1 MPGFHRRRQHNG
13 LDAWPGYV
21 DALSTLLMVTIFVLL
36 VFVLAQGLLSVTLTG
51 KDKALERLNQEIS
64 QLTDMLSLERGR
76 AADLQGNVASLA
88 HDLGEVTT
96 ARDALAQQLSVA
108 QTEVAQDSTQVS
120 ALTAERDRLN
130 ARLADT
136 AVQAQSASARLN
148 DIQGQLSQQTAAAA
162 QANSQFGT
170 AQATLATTE
179 TALTA
184 TRQKLSSTDA
194 DLSEATAA
202 IAAATAVTRLANE
215 RVADLQSRLT
225 AAEARADTAEAS
237 LATARTS
244 LQQDVQQLAQEQQ
257 LVSAGGEALT
267 QQKQATGSA
276 NEQIAMLNQQ
286 MEALRQQL
294 AAISS
299 ALQLQESNGR
309 DKDAQIADLGRKL
322 NLALAAKV
330 QELQRYRSDFFGK
343 LREIL
348 KNQPNIK
355 IVGDRF
361 VFQSDVLFPVDE
373 ATLTGPGQ
381 GQIGAIATAVQGF
394 MKEIPP
400 NIAWI
405 LRVDGH
411 ADSQPITSGPYKN
424 NWELSSARAIAVVQ
438 LLIQDGVPPDHLAAT
453 AFADTQP
460 IDPAQ
465 TQAAYAKNRRIEFR
479 LTDR

>member
-1 MPGFHRRRQHNG
+1 MPGFHRRRPHNG

-96 ARDALAQQLSVA
+96 ARDALAHQLSTA
-108 QTEVAQDSTQVS
+108 QAAVAQDTSQVS
-120 ALTAERDRLN
+120 TLTAQRDRLS
-130 ARLADT
+130 AELADSV
-136 AVQAQSASARLN
+136 VQAQSASARLN
-148 DIQGQLSQQTAAAA
+148 DIQGQLSQQTQAAAA
-162 QANSQFGT
+162 ANSQLVSV
-170 AQATLATTE
+170 QA
-179 TALTA
+179 ALTA
-184 TRQKLSSTDA
+184 TQQKLSATDTS
-194 DLSEATAA
+194 LSQANAAT
-202 IAAATAVTRLANE
+202 AAATAATQA
-215 RVADLQSRLT
+215 ATAHAAGLQAQLT
-225 AAEARADTAEAS
+225 AADTQATTAAAS
-237 LATARTS
+237 LAAARTA
-244 LQQDVQQLAQEQQ
+244 LAQDQTQIAQAQQ
-257 LVSAGGEALT
+257 QAVAGSTALS
-267 QQKQATGSA
+267 QQKQATDEA
-276 NEQIAMLNQQ
+276 NTEIALLNEQMAQLRAQLTAIA
-286 MEALRQQL
+286 
-294 AAISS
+294 S
-299 ALQLQESNGR
+299 ALQLQENQGR
-309 DKDAQIADLGRKL
+309 DKDAEIADLGRKL

-355 IVGDRF
+355 VVGDRF
-361 VFQSDVLFPVDE
+361 VFQSDVLFPVDG
-373 ATLTGPGQ
+373 ATMTPAGQ
-381 GQIGAIATAVQGF
+381 GQIGDIATAVKGI

-400 NIAWI
+400 DLSWM

-411 ADSQPITSGPYKN
+411 ADSQPVTSGQYKN
-424 NWELSSARAIAVVQ
+424 NWDLSAARAIAVVQ
-438 LLIQDGVPPDHLAAT
+438 LLIQDGVPANHLAAT

-460 IDPAQ
+460 IDPAPNA
-465 TQAAYAKNRRIEFR
+465 AAYAKNRRIEFR

>member
-1 MPGFHRRRQHNG
+1 MPGFHRRRPHNG

-88 HDLGEVTT
+88 HDLAEVTT
-96 ARDALAQQLSVA
+96 ARDALAHQLSTA
-108 QTEVAQDSTQVS
+108 QAVVAQDSAQVS
-120 ALTAERDRLN
+120 ALTGERDRLS
-130 ARLADT
+130 AQLADSV
-136 AVQAQSASARLN
+136 VQAQSANARLN
-148 DIQGQLSQQTAAAA
+148 DIQGQLGQQTQATAAANTQLVSE
-162 QANSQFGT
+162 QA
-170 AQATLATTE
+170 
-179 TALTA
+179 ALTS
-184 TRQKLSSTDA
+184 TRQTLSAADA
-194 DLSEATAA
+194 
-202 IAAATAVTRLANE
+202 RLT
-215 RVADLQSRLT
+215 DLQDQLT
-225 AAEARADTAEAS
+225 AAKTQAGAAEAS

-244 LQQDVQQLAQEQQ
+244 LQQDQAQLAQEQL
-257 LVSAGGEALT
+257 LVSTGGHALS
-267 QQKQATGSA
+267 QQKQETDQA
-276 NEQIAMLNQQ
+276 NAEITLLNQQ
-286 MEALRQQL
+286 MAQLRAQL
-294 AAISS
+294 TAIAS
-299 ALQLQESNGR
+299 ALQLQESQGR
-309 DKDAQIADLGRKL
+309 DKDAEIADLGRKL

-348 KNQPNIK
+348 KDQPNIK
-355 IVGDRF
+355 VVGDRF
-361 VFQSDVLFPVDE
+361 VFQSDVLFPVDG
-373 ATLTGPGQ
+373 ATMTPAGQ
-381 GQIGAIATAVQGF
+381 AQIGDIGTAVKGI

-400 NIAWI
+400 NISWM

-424 NWELSSARAIAVVQ
+424 NWQLSAARAIAVVQ
-438 LLIQDGVPPDHLAAT
+438 LLIQDGVPANHLAAT

-460 IDPAQ
+460 IDPAH
-465 TQAAYAKNRRIEFR
+465 TPEAYAKNRRIEFR

>member
-88 HDLGEVTT
+88 HDLAEVTT
-96 ARDALAQQLSVA
+96 ARDALAHRLSTA
-108 QTEVAQDSTQVS
+108 EAAVAQDATQVS
-120 ALTAERDRLN
+120 SLTAARDRLT
-130 ARLADT
+130 AQLADSV
-136 AVQAQSASARLN
+136 VQAQSASARLN
-148 DIQGQLSQQTAAAA
+148 DIQGQLGQQTQAAAT
-162 QANSQFGT
+162 ANSQ
-170 AQATLATTE
+170 LVTTQ

-184 TRQKLSSTDA
+184 TQQKLSRTDVS
-194 DLSEATAA
+194 LSQATAA
-202 IAAATAVTRLANE
+202 THAADMRA
-215 RVADLQSRLT
+215 ADLQTQLT
-225 AAEARADTAEAS
+225 TALARADTAEAN
-237 LATARTS
+237 LATANSS
-244 LQQDVQQLAQEQQ
+244 LQQDQSQLAQEQQ
-257 LVSAGGEALT
+257 AVSAGSSALS
-267 QQKQATGSA
+267 QQKQATSA
-276 NEQIAMLNQQ
+276 ANADIALLDQQ
-286 MEALRQQL
+286 MAQLRAQL
-294 AAISS
+294 TAIAS
-299 ALQLQESNGR
+299 ALQLQENQGR

-355 IVGDRF
+355 VVGDRF
-361 VFQSDVLFPVDE
+361 VYESDVLFPVDG
-373 ATLTGPGQ
+373 ANMTPAGQ
-381 GQIGAIATAVQGF
+381 SQIGDIATAVKGI

-400 NIAWI
+400 NISWM

-411 ADSQPITSGPYKN
+411 ADSQPVTSGQYKN
-424 NWELSSARAIAVVQ
+424 NWELSAARAIAVVQ
-438 LLIQDGVPPDHLAAT
+438 LLIQDGVPADHLAAT

-460 IDPAQ
+460 IDPAHN
-465 TQAAYAKNRRIEFR
+465 AVAYAKNRRIEFR

>member
-1 MPGFHRRRQHNG
+1 MPGFHRRRPHNG

-88 HDLGEVTT
+88 HDLAEVTT
-96 ARDALAQQLSVA
+96 ARDALAHQLSTA
-108 QTEVAQDSTQVS
+108 QAVVAQDSAQVS
-120 ALTAERDRLN
+120 ALTGERDRLS
-130 ARLADT
+130 AQLADSV
-136 AVQAQSASARLN
+136 VQAQSANARLN
-148 DIQGQLSQQTAAAA
+148 VIQGQLGQQTQATAAANTQLVSE
-162 QANSQFGT
+162 QA
-170 AQATLATTE
+170 
-179 TALTA
+179 ALTS
-184 TRQKLSSTDA
+184 TRQTLSAADA
-194 DLSEATAA
+194 
-202 IAAATAVTRLANE
+202 RLT
-215 RVADLQSRLT
+215 DLQDQLT
-225 AAEARADTAEAS
+225 AAKTQAGAAEAS

-244 LQQDVQQLAQEQQ
+244 LQQDQAQLAQEQL
-257 LVSAGGEALT
+257 LVSTGGHALS
-267 QQKQATGSA
+267 QQKQETDQA
-276 NEQIAMLNQQ
+276 NAEITLLNQQ
-286 MEALRQQL
+286 MAQLRAQL
-294 AAISS
+294 TAIAS
-299 ALQLQESNGR
+299 ALQLQESQGR
-309 DKDAQIADLGRKL
+309 DKDAEIADLGRKL

-348 KNQPNIK
+348 KDQPNIK
-355 IVGDRF
+355 VVGDRF
-361 VFQSDVLFPVDE
+361 VFQSDVLFPVDG
-373 ATLTGPGQ
+373 ATMTPAGQ
-381 GQIGAIATAVQGF
+381 AQIGDIGTAVKGI

-400 NIAWI
+400 NISWM

-424 NWELSSARAIAVVQ
+424 NWQLSAARAIAVVQ
-438 LLIQDGVPPDHLAAT
+438 LLIQDGVPANHLAAT

-460 IDPAQ
+460 IDPAH
-465 TQAAYAKNRRIEFR
+465 TPEAYAKNRRIEFR

>member
-51 KDKALERLNQEIS
+51 KDKALERLNQEIA
-64 QLTDMLSLERGR
+64 QLTDMLSLEKGR

-96 ARDALAQQLSVA
+96 ARDALAHQLSVA
-108 QTEVAQDSTQVS
+108 EAEVAQDSSQVS
-120 ALTAERDRLN
+120 ALTAERNRLN
-130 ARLADT
+130 AQLADSV
-136 AVQAQSASARLN
+136 VQAQSANARLN
-148 DIQGQLSQQTAAAA
+148 DIQGQLGQQTQAAAA
-162 QANSQFGT
+162 ANSQLLSV
-170 AQATLATTE
+170 QE
-179 TALTA
+179 ALTA
-184 TRQKLSSTDA
+184 TQKKLTSTDA
-194 DLSEATAA
+194 SLSQATEAV
-202 IAAATAVTRLANE
+202 AAATAATRVADA
-215 RVADLQSRLT
+215 RVADLQTQLT
-225 AAEARADTAEAS
+225 AALTRASADEAS

-244 LQQDVQQLAQEQQ
+244 LQQDQAQLAQQQQ
-257 LVSAGGEALT
+257 LVSAGSAALS
-267 QQKQATGSA
+267 QQRQATNSA
-276 NEQIAMLNQQ
+276 NEEIALLNQQ
-286 MEALRQQL
+286 MAQLRAQL
-294 AAISS
+294 TAIAS
-299 ALQLQESNGR
+299 ALQLQESQGR
-309 DKDAQIADLGRKL
+309 DKDAEIADLGRKL

-361 VFQSDVLFPVDE
+361 VFQSDVLFPVDG
-373 ATLTGPGQ
+373 ADLTAAGQ
-381 GQIGAIATAVQGF
+381 GQIGDIATAVKGI

-400 NIAWI
+400 NISWM

-424 NWELSSARAIAVVQ
+424 NWDLSAARAMAVVQ
-438 LLIQDGVPPDHLAAT
+438 LLIQDGVPPNHLAAT

-460 IDPAQ
+460 IDPAH
-465 TQAAYAKNRRIEFR
+465 TPAAYAKNRRIEFR

>member
-1 MPGFHRRRQHNG
+1 MPGFHRRRPHNG

-88 HDLGEVTT
+88 HDLAEVTT
-96 ARDALAQQLSVA
+96 ARDALAHQLSTA
-108 QTEVAQDSTQVS
+108 QAVVAQDSAQVS
-120 ALTAERDRLN
+120 ALTGERDRLS
-130 ARLADT
+130 AQLADSV
-136 AVQAQSASARLN
+136 VQAQSANARLN
-148 DIQGQLSQQTAAAA
+148 DIQGQLGQQTQATAAANTQLVSE
-162 QANSQFGT
+162 QA
-170 AQATLATTE
+170 
-179 TALTA
+179 ALTS
-184 TRQKLSSTDA
+184 TRQTASAADA
-194 DLSEATAA
+194 
-202 IAAATAVTRLANE
+202 RLT
-215 RVADLQSRLT
+215 DLQDQLT
-225 AAEARADTAEAS
+225 AAKTQAGAAEAS

-244 LQQDVQQLAQEQQ
+244 LQQDQAQLAQEQL
-257 LVSAGGEALT
+257 LVSTGGHALS
-267 QQKQATGSA
+267 QQKQETDQA
-276 NEQIAMLNQQ
+276 NAEITLLNQQ
-286 MEALRQQL
+286 MAQLRAQL
-294 AAISS
+294 TAIAS
-299 ALQLQESNGR
+299 ALQLQESQGR
-309 DKDAQIADLGRKL
+309 DKDAEIADLGRKL

-348 KNQPNIK
+348 KDQPNIK
-355 IVGDRF
+355 VVGDRF
-361 VFQSDVLFPVDE
+361 VFQSDVLFPVDG
-373 ATLTGPGQ
+373 ATMTPAGQ
-381 GQIGAIATAVQGF
+381 AQIGDIGTAVKGI

-400 NIAWI
+400 NISWM

-424 NWELSSARAIAVVQ
+424 NWQLSAARAIAVVQ
-438 LLIQDGVPPDHLAAT
+438 LLIQDGVPANHLAAT

-460 IDPAQ
+460 IDPAH
-465 TQAAYAKNRRIEFR
+465 TPEAYAKNRRIEFR

>member
-1 MPGFHRRRQHNG
+1 MPGFHRRRPHNG

-96 ARDALAQQLSVA
+96 ARDALAHQLSAA
-108 QTEVAQDSTQVS
+108 QAAVAQDSTQVS
-120 ALTAERDRLN
+120 ALTAERDQLR
-130 ARLADT
+130 AQLADSV
-136 AVQAQSASARLN
+136 VQAQSASARLN
-148 DIQGQLSQQTAAAA
+148 DIQTQLGQQTQATAAASSQLVSA
-162 QANSQFGT
+162 QA
-170 AQATLATTE
+170 
-179 TALTA
+179 ALTG
-184 TRQKLSSTDA
+184 TRQTLSAADA
-194 DLSEATAA
+194 
-202 IAAATAVTRLANE
+202 RLT
-215 RVADLQSRLT
+215 DLQDQLT
-225 AAEARADTAEAS
+225 AAKTQAGAAEAS
-237 LATARTS
+237 LAGARTS
-244 LQQDVQQLAQEQQ
+244 LQQDQAQLAQEQV
-257 LVSAGGEALT
+257 LVSTGGHALS
-267 QQKQATGSA
+267 QQKQETDQA
-276 NEQIAMLNQQ
+276 NAEITLLNQQ
-286 MEALRQQL
+286 MAQLRAQL
-294 AAISS
+294 TAIAS
-299 ALQLQESNGR
+299 ALQLQENQGR
-309 DKDAQIADLGRKL
+309 DKDAEIADLGRKL

-348 KNQPNIK
+348 KDQPNIK
-355 IVGDRF
+355 VVGDRF
-361 VFQSDVLFPVDE
+361 VFQSDVLFPVDG
-373 ATLTGPGQ
+373 ATMTPAGQ
-381 GQIGAIATAVQGF
+381 AQIGDIGTAVRGI

-400 NIAWI
+400 NISWM

-438 LLIQDGVPPDHLAAT
+438 LLIQDGVPANHLAAT

-460 IDPAQ
+460 IGPAH
-465 TQAAYAKNRRIEFR
+465 TPAAYAKNRRIEFR

>member
-1 MPGFHRRRQHNG
+1 MPGFHRRRPHNG

-96 ARDALAQQLSVA
+96 ARDALAHQLSAA
-108 QTEVAQDSTQVS
+108 QAAVAQDSTQVS
-120 ALTAERDRLN
+120 ALTAERDQLR
-130 ARLADT
+130 AQLADSV
-136 AVQAQSASARLN
+136 VQAQSASARLN
-148 DIQGQLSQQTAAAA
+148 DIQTQLGQQTQATAAANSQLVSA
-162 QANSQFGT
+162 QA
-170 AQATLATTE
+170 
-179 TALTA
+179 ALTG
-184 TRQKLSSTDA
+184 TRQTLSAADA
-194 DLSEATAA
+194 
-202 IAAATAVTRLANE
+202 RLT
-215 RVADLQSRLT
+215 DLQDQLT
-225 AAEARADTAEAS
+225 AAKTQAGAAEAS
-237 LATARTS
+237 LAGARTS
-244 LQQDVQQLAQEQQ
+244 LQQDQAQLAQEQV
-257 LVSAGGEALT
+257 LVSTGGHALS
-267 QQKQATGSA
+267 QQKQETDQA
-276 NEQIAMLNQQ
+276 NAEITLLNQQ
-286 MEALRQQL
+286 MAQLRAQL
-294 AAISS
+294 TAIAS
-299 ALQLQESNGR
+299 ALQLQENQGR
-309 DKDAQIADLGRKL
+309 DKDAEIADLGRKL

-348 KNQPNIK
+348 KDQPNIK
-355 IVGDRF
+355 VVGDRF
-361 VFQSDVLFPVDE
+361 VFQSDVLFPVDG
-373 ATLTGPGQ
+373 ATMTPAGQ
-381 GQIGAIATAVQGF
+381 AQIGDIGTAVRGI

-400 NIAWI
+400 NISWM

-438 LLIQDGVPPDHLAAT
+438 LLIQDGVPANHLAAT

-460 IDPAQ
+460 IDPAH
-465 TQAAYAKNRRIEFR
+465 TPAAYAKNRRIEFR